1 MFDATVPDTPAE
13 SPAAKPATKA
23 YRVRSSKVHGRGVFA
38 LRDIQPGEKII
49 QYKGREI
56 SWELAQERADA
67 SDAPHNHTFFFSL
80 SNGNVVD
87 GGDHG
92 NVARYINHSCEPNC
106 EAIEDD
112 DGRIFIY
119 SIHEISAG
127 DELNYSYP
135 LIYEGRHT
143 AAIKKAFECRCGAA
157 NCSGTMLA
165 PKPRKRRKLKEEA
178 EVPVQAKPATGQA
191 GAMDAM
197 VGGGS
202 PAGSLQPGTTTP
214 ATSPDTVAPAILPPG
229 GGASGAPLQVA

>member
-1 MFDATVPDTPAE
+1 MLDATVPDTPAA
-13 SPAAKPATKA
+13 SPAAKPSTKA

-56 SWELAQERADA
+56 TWELAQERADA

-80 SNGNVVD
+80 SNGNVID

-92 NVARYINHSCEPNC
+92 NVARYINHSCDPNC

-119 SIHEISAG
+119 SIHEIAAG
-127 DELNYSYP
+127 EELNYSYP

-157 NCSGTMLA
+157 NCTGTMLA
-165 PKPRKRRKLKEEA
+165 PKPRKR
-178 EVPVQAKPATGQA
+178 KPAQPKAEPTVQVDGDKESA
-191 GAMDAM
+191 T
-197 VGGGS
+197 GGS
-202 PAGSLQPGTTTP
+202 PIAPPANVTP
-214 ATSPDTVAPAILPPG
+214 PSTNSVPA
-229 GGASGAPLQVA
+229 GAPMAPHTAGNSTDAGLLLPL